1 MARKALIRGI
11 VTSLLALAVA
21 TAAAPPACACGSPY
35 YYADFTYDL
44 YPDYPLDGFAGGNLG
59 VLNPRFARSYLYV
72 AYRYLSGRPFDA
84 SERKALLRLWDER
97 LTIRQYMILRRT
109 R

>member
-35 YYADFTYDL
+35 YYADFAYEL
-44 YPDYPLDGFAGGNLG
+44 YPDYPLDGFAGGT
-59 VLNPRFARSYLYV
+59 S
-72 AYRYLSGRPFDA
+72 AYSTLASPVRTFTLHIGTFPAGPLTHPSGRLCCG
-84 SERKALLRLWDER
+84 SGTRGS
-97 LTIRQYMILRRT
+97 TIRQYMILRRT